1 MKEIATALVKAQKEM
16 TTPKKGSVN
25 PFFKNKYA
33 DLNDVLAAIV
43 PALNNNG
50 IVLLQPLVNIE
61 GKNFVKTVLM
71 HESGEV
77 FESLAE
83 IFCNKNND
91 AQAYGSGVSYA
102 RRYSLSSI
110 CGIGSEDDDAHTAVN
125 TRSKEVKVIP
135 ILTDGQVDATIKS
148 GVENI
153 NKCLDA
159 IAGGARTATQVQI
172 LKLENANKPKQV
184 YIQEPDPRANQEI
197 S

>member
-1 MKEIATALVKAQKEM
+1 MENIAKALVKAQLEM
-16 TTPKKGSVN
+16 ITPKKGSVN

-33 DLNDVLAAIV
+33 DLNDVLAAVV

-83 IFCNKNND
+83 IFCKNTND
-91 AQAYGSGVSYA
+91 AQAYGSGVTYA

-110 CGIGSEDDDAHTAVN
+110 VGIGSEDDDAQKAVQAKPMATA
-125 TRSKEVKVIP
+125 E
-135 ILTDGQVDATIKS
+135 ILAKAKASGATMAQIKTKYS
-148 GVENI
+148 V
-153 NKCLDA
+153 
-159 IAGGARTATQVQI
+159 TA
-172 LKLENANKPKQV
+172 E
-184 YIQEPDPRANQEI
+184 QEKNY
-197 S
+197 

>member
-1 MKEIATALVKAQKEM
+1 MENIAKALVKAQLEM
-16 TTPKKGSVN
+16 ITPKKGSVN

-33 DLNDVLAAIV
+33 DLNDVLAAVV

-83 IFCNKNND
+83 IFCKNTND
-91 AQAYGSGVSYA
+91 AQAYGSGVTYA

-110 CGIGSEDDDAHTAVN
+110 CGIGSEDDDAQKAVQQKPMATA
-125 TRSKEVKVIP
+125 E
-135 ILTDGQVDATIKS
+135 ILAKAKATNATMAQIKTKYS
-148 GVENI
+148 V
-153 NKCLDA
+153 
-159 IAGGARTATQVQI
+159 TA
-172 LKLENANKPKQV
+172 E
-184 YIQEPDPRANQEI
+184 QEKNY
-197 S
+197 

>member
-1 MKEIATALVKAQKEM
+1 MKNIASALVKAQLEM
-16 TTPKKGSVN
+16 ITPKKGSVN

-33 DLNDVLAAIV
+33 DLNDVLAAVV

-83 IFCNKNND
+83 IFCKNTND
-91 AQAYGSGVSYA
+91 AQAYGSGVTYA

-110 CGIGSEDDDAHTAVN
+110 CGIGSEDDDAQKAVQSKPMATA
-125 TRSKEVKVIP
+125 E
-135 ILTDGQVDATIKS
+135 ILAKAKATNATMAQIKTKYS
-148 GVENI
+148 V
-153 NKCLDA
+153 
-159 IAGGARTATQVQI
+159 TA
-172 LKLENANKPKQV
+172 E
-184 YIQEPDPRANQEI
+184 QEKNY
-197 S
+197 

>member
-1 MKEIATALVKAQKEM
+1 MKNIAQALVKAQLEM
-16 TTPKKGSVN
+16 IAPKKGSVN

-33 DLNDVLAAIV
+33 DLNDVLAAVV

-83 IFCNKNND
+83 IFCKNTND
-91 AQAYGSGVSYA
+91 AQAYGSGVTYA

-110 CGIGSEDDDAHTAVN
+110 CGIGSEDDDAQKAVQAKPIASTEVLIKAKLAGYSISQVRQKYSVTA
-125 TRSKEVKVIP
+125 E
-135 ILTDGQVDATIKS
+135 
-148 GVENI
+148 
-153 NKCLDA
+153 
-159 IAGGARTATQVQI
+159 
-172 LKLENANKPKQV
+172 
-184 YIQEPDPRANQEI
+184 QEKNY
-197 S
+197 

>member
-1 MKEIATALVKAQKEM
+1 MENIAKALVKAQLEM
-16 TTPKKGSVN
+16 ITPKKGSVN

-33 DLNDVLAAIV
+33 DLNDVLAAVV

-83 IFCNKNND
+83 IFCKNTND
-91 AQAYGSGVSYA
+91 AQAYGSGVTYA

-110 CGIGSEDDDAHTAVN
+110 VGIGSEDDDAQKAVQAKPMATA
-125 TRSKEVKVIP
+125 E
-135 ILTDGQVDATIKS
+135 ILAKAKATNATMAQIKTKYS
-148 GVENI
+148 V
-153 NKCLDA
+153 
-159 IAGGARTATQVQI
+159 TA
-172 LKLENANKPKQV
+172 E
-184 YIQEPDPRANQEI
+184 QEKNY
-197 S
+197 

>member
-1 MKEIATALVKAQKEM
+1 MKNIAIALVKAQKEM
-16 TTPKKGSVN
+16 QTPKKGSVN

-33 DLNDVLAAIV
+33 DLNDVLEAIV

-83 IFCNKNND
+83 IFCKNQND
-91 AQAYGSGVSYA
+91 AQAYGSGITYA

-110 CGIGSEDDDAHTAVN
+110 CGIGSEDDDGQKAVSTKKVEAIEN
-125 TRSKEVKVIP
+125 ITDEKFNELIKQPKEVIEKYLKAVE
-135 ILTDGQVDATIKS
+135 LGQRK
-148 GVENI
+148 
-153 NKCLDA
+153 
-159 IAGGARTATQVQI
+159 ATQKQI
-172 LKLENANKPKQV
+172 LDLENKIK
-184 YIQEPDPRANQEI
+184 
-197 S
+197 

>member
-1 MKEIATALVKAQKEM
+1 MKNIASALVKAQLEM
-16 TTPKKGSVN
+16 ITPKKGSVN

-33 DLNDVLAAIV
+33 DLNDVLAAVV

-83 IFCNKNND
+83 IFCKNTND
-91 AQAYGSGVSYA
+91 AQAYGSGVTYA

-110 CGIGSEDDDAHTAVN
+110 VGIGSEDDDAQKAVQSKPMATDEVLAKAKASGATMAQIKTKYSVTA
-125 TRSKEVKVIP
+125 E
-135 ILTDGQVDATIKS
+135 
-148 GVENI
+148 
-153 NKCLDA
+153 
-159 IAGGARTATQVQI
+159 
-172 LKLENANKPKQV
+172 
-184 YIQEPDPRANQEI
+184 QEKNY
-197 S
+197 